1 MKQLAVN
8 KKVGK
13 MLLFEDIQRAEKIV
27 AKHVVKTPIVQSKA
41 LSDAIGEEIFLKLE
55 NQQITGSFKI
65 RGAINA
71 ISNLTPEQRKA
82 GVVALSTGNHGRG
95 LAYAA
100 NLMKIRCIICMSE
113 LVPNNKIEGIR
124 EIGAKVKLIGGNQD
138 EAQLEADRLSIEEGM
153 TYISP
158 FDNID
163 VIAGQGTLGLEIHR
177 QIPKLKFVFVPLSG
191 GGLIC
196 GVAKALKSLNPNLKV
211 IGVSMDRGAA
221 MYESQKAGKPIF
233 VKEEESLADALTGGI
248 GLDNKY
254 TFDLTRKL
262 VDEIVLV
269 SEEEIARGIHHAY
282 WHESQIVEGAGAVA
296 IASLLNNKSTPK
308 GPSLA
313 LMCGK
318 NIDIDKH
325 FNLIAAKH

>member
-1 MKQLAVN
+1 MEQKN
-8 KKVGK
+8 K
-13 MLLFEDIQRAEKIV
+13 LLFEHIVNAEKIV
-27 AKHVVKTPIVQSKA
+27 SKHVITTPIVYSKV
-41 LSDAIGEEIFLKLE
+41 LSEAIGEQVSLKLE

-71 ISNLTPEQRKA
+71 ISNLTQAQKKA

-113 LVPNNKIEGIR
+113 LVPKNKIDGIQAL
-124 EIGAKVKLIGGNQD
+124 GAEVKLIGTNQD
-138 EAQLEADRLSIEEGM
+138 EAQIEADRLSIQEGM

-163 VIAGQGTLGLEIHR
+163 VIAGQGTLGLEIYR
-177 QIPKLKFVFVPLSG
+177 QSPELKFAFVPLSG

-196 GVAKALKSLNPNLKV
+196 GVAKALKSLNPKLKI

-248 GLDNKY
+248 GLDNKH
-254 TFDLTRKL
+254 TFELTKEL
-262 VDEIVLV
+262 VDDFVLV
-269 SEEEIARGIHHAY
+269 SEKEIAEGIHHAY

-296 IASLLNNKSTPK
+296 IASLLNNKFSLK
-308 GPSLA
+308 GPCLA
-313 LMCGK
+313 LLCGR
-318 NIDIDKH
+318 NINIEKH
-325 FNLIAAKH
+325 FSLISTKH

>member
-1 MKQLAVN
+1 
-8 KKVGK
+8 
-13 MLLFEDIQRAEKIV
+13 MLLFEDIVRAEKIV
-27 AKHVVKTPIVQSKA
+27 SKHTVTTPVVQSQA
-41 LSDAIGEEIFLKLE
+41 LTKAIGKRIYLKLE

-71 ISNLTPEQRKA
+71 ISNLSPAQKKA

-95 LAYAA
+95 LAFAA
-100 NLMKIRCIICMSE
+100 NLMKIRCIICMSK
-113 LVPNNKIEGIR
+113 LVPSNKIEGIKALGAEVR
-124 EIGAKVKLIGGNQD
+124 LIGANQD
-138 EAQLEADRLSIEEGM
+138 EALLEANRLSIEEGM

-177 QIPKLKFVFVPLSG
+177 QIPELNFAFVPLSG

-196 GVAKALKSLNPNLKV
+196 GVAKALKGLNRNLKV

-254 TFDLTRKL
+254 TFQLTKQL
-262 VDEIVLV
+262 VDEIVVV
-269 SEEEIARGIHHAY
+269 SEKEIADGIHYAY
-282 WHESQIVEGAGAVA
+282 WRESQIVEGAGAVA
-296 IASLLNNKSTPK
+296 IASLLNKKFKPN
-308 GPSLA
+308 GPSVA
-313 LMCGK
+313 LMCGR
-318 NIDIDKH
+318 NINMEKH
-325 FNLIAAKH
+325 FTLISATS

>member
-41 LSDAIGEEIFLKLE
+41 LSDAIGEEIYLKLE

-113 LVPNNKIEGIR
+113 LVPNNKIEGIK
-124 EIGAKVKLIGGNQD
+124 EIGAEVKLIGRNQD

-177 QIPKLKFVFVPLSG
+177 QIPELKFVFVPLSG

>member
-1 MKQLAVN
+1 MESKE
-8 KKVGK
+8 K
-13 MLLFEDIQRAEKIV
+13 LLFEHIVNAEKIV
-27 AKHVVKTPIVQSKA
+27 SKHTIATPMVYSKV
-41 LSDAIGEEIFLKLE
+41 LSEAIGQSVSLKLE

-71 ISNLTPEQRKA
+71 ISNLTPAQKTA

-100 NLMKIRCIICMSE
+100 NLMKIRCIICMSK
-113 LVPNNKIEGIR
+113 LVPNNKVEGIKAL
-124 EIGAKVKLIGGNQD
+124 GAEVRLIGKNQD
-138 EAQLEADRLSIEEGM
+138 EAQVEADRLSIEEGM

-158 FDNID
+158 FDNVD

-177 QIPKLKFVFVPLSG
+177 QVPELKYAFVPLSG

-196 GVAKALKSLNPNLKV
+196 GVAKALKSLNPNLKM

-248 GLDNKY
+248 GLDNEY
-254 TFDLTRKL
+254 TFDLTKEL
-262 VDEIVLV
+262 VDDIVLV
-269 SEEEIARGIHHAY
+269 SEKEIAEGISHAY

-296 IASLLNNKSTPK
+296 IASLLNNKFSPK

-313 LMCGK
+313 LLCGR
-318 NIDIDKH
+318 NINIEKH
-325 FNLIAAKH
+325 FSLISARK

>member
-41 LSDAIGEEIFLKLE
+41 LSEAIGEEIYLKLE

-138 EAQLEADRLSIEEGM
+138 AAQLEADRLSIEEGM

-296 IASLLNNKSTPK
+296 IASLLSNKSTPK

-313 LMCGK
+313 LICGK

>member
-1 MKQLAVN
+1 
-8 KKVGK
+8 
-13 MLLFEDIQRAEKIV
+13 MLLFEDIVRAEKIV
-27 AKHVVKTPIVQSKA
+27 SKHTVTTPVVQSQA
-41 LSDAIGEEIFLKLE
+41 LTKAIGERIYLKLE

-71 ISNLTPEQRKA
+71 ISNLNPAQKKA

-95 LAYAA
+95 LAFAA
-100 NLMKIRCIICMSE
+100 NLMKIRCIICMSK
-113 LVPNNKIEGIR
+113 LVPSNKIEGIKALGAEVR
-124 EIGAKVKLIGGNQD
+124 LIGANQD
-138 EAQLEADRLSIEEGM
+138 EALLEANRLSIEEGM

-163 VIAGQGTLGLEIHR
+163 VIVGQGTLGLEIHR
-177 QIPKLKFVFVPLSG
+177 QIPELNFAFVPLSG

-196 GVAKALKSLNPNLKV
+196 GVAKALKELNRNLKV

-254 TFDLTRKL
+254 TFQLTKQL
-262 VDEIVLV
+262 VDEIVVV
-269 SEEEIARGIHHAY
+269 SEKEIADGIHHAY
-282 WHESQIVEGAGAVA
+282 WRESQIVEGAGAVA
-296 IASLLNNKSTPK
+296 IASLLNKKFKPN
-308 GPSLA
+308 GPSVA
-313 LMCGK
+313 LMCGR
-318 NIDIDKH
+318 NINMEKH
-325 FNLIAAKH
+325 FTLISAKT

>member
-1 MKQLAVN
+1 
-8 KKVGK
+8 
-13 MLLFEDIQRAEKIV
+13 MLLFEDIVRAEKIV
-27 AKHVVKTPIVQSKA
+27 SKHTITTPVIQSQAISKA
-41 LSDAIGEEIFLKLE
+41 VGERIYLKLE

-71 ISNLTPEQRKA
+71 ISNLNPAQKKA

-95 LAYAA
+95 LAFAA
-100 NLMKIRCIICMSE
+100 NLMKIRCIICMSK
-113 LVPNNKIEGIR
+113 LVPNNKIEGIKAL
-124 EIGAKVKLIGGNQD
+124 GAEVRLVGKNQD
-138 EAQLEADRLSIEEGM
+138 EAQLEADRLSSEEGM
-153 TYISP
+153 TYVSP

-163 VIAGQGTLGLEIHR
+163 VIAGQGTLGLEIYQ
-177 QIPKLKFVFVPLSG
+177 QIPDLNFAFVPLSG

-196 GVAKALKSLNPNLKV
+196 GVAKALKGLNQDLKV

-221 MYESQKAGKPIF
+221 MYEAQKAGKPIF

-254 TFDLTRKL
+254 TFQLTKQL

-269 SEEEIARGIHHAY
+269 SEIEIADGIHYAN

-296 IASLLNNKSTPK
+296 IASLLNKKFKPN
-308 GPSLA
+308 GPSVA
-313 LMCGK
+313 LMCGR
-318 NIDIDKH
+318 NINMEKH
-325 FNLIAAKH
+325 FSLISAKP

>member
-1 MKQLAVN
+1 MEPQ
-8 KKVGK
+8 KK
-13 MLLFEDIQRAEKIV
+13 LLFEHIVNAEKIV
-27 AKHVVKTPIVQSKA
+27 SKHIIPTPVVYSKV
-41 LSDAIGEEIFLKLE
+41 LSETIGEKVSLKLE

-71 ISNLTPEQRKA
+71 ISNLTPAQKKA

-100 NLMKIRCIICMSE
+100 NLMEIRCIICMSK
-113 LVPNNKIEGIR
+113 LVPNNKIEGIKAL
-124 EIGAKVKLIGGNQD
+124 GAEVRLIGKNQD
-138 EAQLEADRLSIEEGM
+138 EAQEEADRLSIEEGM

-158 FDNID
+158 FDNVD

-177 QIPKLKFVFVPLSG
+177 QIPELKYAFVPLSG

-196 GVAKALKSLNPNLKV
+196 GVAKALKSLNPNLKM

-248 GLDNKY
+248 GLDNRY
-254 TFDLTRKL
+254 TFDLTKEL

-269 SEEEIARGIHHAY
+269 SEKEIAEGIHHAY

-296 IASLLNNKSTPK
+296 IASLLANKFSPK

-313 LMCGK
+313 LMCGR
-318 NIDIDKH
+318 NINIEKH
-325 FNLIAAKH
+325 FSLISAKH

>member
-1 MKQLAVN
+1 
-8 KKVGK
+8 
-13 MLLFEDIQRAEKIV
+13 MLLFEDIVRAEKIV
-27 AKHVVKTPIVQSKA
+27 SKHIITTPVVHSAA
-41 LSDAIGEEIFLKLE
+41 LSEAVGEHIYLKLE

-71 ISNLTPEQRKA
+71 ISNLNPAQKKA

-95 LAYAA
+95 LAFAA
-100 NLMKIRCIICMSE
+100 NLMKIRCIICMSK
-113 LVPNNKIEGIR
+113 LVPNNKIEGIKAL
-124 EIGAKVKLIGGNQD
+124 GAEVRLIGTNQD

-163 VIAGQGTLGLEIHR
+163 VIAGQGTLGLEIHQ
-177 QIPKLKFVFVPLSG
+177 QIPKLNFAFVPLSG

-196 GVAKALKSLNPNLKV
+196 GVARALKSLNRNLKI

-221 MYESQKAGKPIF
+221 MYECQKAGKPIF

-254 TFDLTRKL
+254 TFELTKQL

-269 SEEEIARGIHHAY
+269 SEKEIADGIHYAY

-296 IASLLNNKSTPK
+296 IASL
-308 GPSLA
+308 
-313 LMCGK
+313 
-318 NIDIDKH
+318 
-325 FNLIAAKH
+325 

>member
-1 MKQLAVN
+1 MKP
-8 KKVGK
+8 KEK
-13 MLLFEDIQRAEKIV
+13 LLFERIVDAEKIV
-27 AKHVVKTPIVQSKA
+27 SKHTIETPVVYSKV
-41 LSDAIGEEIFLKLE
+41 LSAAIGEQVSLKLE

-71 ISNLTPEQRKA
+71 ISNLTPAQKKA

-113 LVPNNKIEGIR
+113 LVPNNKIEGIKAL
-124 EIGAKVKLIGGNQD
+124 GAEVRLIGKNQD
-138 EAQLEADRLSIEEGM
+138 EAQVEADRLSIQDGM

-158 FDNID
+158 FDNVD

-177 QIPKLKFVFVPLSG
+177 QIPELKYAFVPLSG

-196 GVAKALKSLNPNLKV
+196 GVAKALKSLNPNIKM

-248 GLDNKY
+248 GLDNRF
-254 TFDLTRKL
+254 TFDLTKEL
-262 VDEIVLV
+262 VDDIVLV
-269 SEEEIARGIHHAY
+269 TEKEIAEGIHYAY

-296 IASLLNNKSTPK
+296 IASLLNNKFSPK

-313 LMCGK
+313 LMCGR
-318 NIDIDKH
+318 NINIEKH
-325 FNLIAAKH
+325 FSLISAKH

>member
-1 MKQLAVN
+1 
-8 KKVGK
+8 
-13 MLLFEDIQRAEKIV
+13 MLLFEDIVRAEKIV
-27 AKHVVKTPIVQSKA
+27 SKHTVTTPVVQSQTLSKA
-41 LSDAIGEEIFLKLE
+41 VGKRIYLKLE

-71 ISNLTPEQRKA
+71 ISNLNPAQKKA

-95 LAYAA
+95 LAFAA
-100 NLMKIRCIICMSE
+100 NLMKIRCIICMSKV
-113 LVPNNKIEGIR
+113 VPSNKIEGIKAL
-124 EIGAKVKLIGGNQD
+124 GAEVRLIGTNQD

-153 TYISP
+153 TYVSP

-177 QIPKLKFVFVPLSG
+177 QIPELDFAFVPLSG

-196 GVAKALKSLNPNLKV
+196 GVAKALKELNRNLKV
-211 IGVSMDRGAA
+211 IGVSMDKGAA

-233 VKEEESLADALTGGI
+233 VKEEKSLADALTGGI

-254 TFDLTRKL
+254 TFELTKQL

-269 SEEEIARGIHHAY
+269 SEEEIADGIHYAY

-296 IASLLNNKSTPK
+296 IASLLNKQFKPT
-308 GPSLA
+308 GPSIA
-313 LMCGK
+313 LMCGR
-318 NIDIDKH
+318 NINMDEH
-325 FNLIAAKH
+325 FTLISAKS

>member
-41 LSDAIGEEIFLKLE
+41 LSEAIGEEIYLKLE

-296 IASLLNNKSTPK
+296 IASLLSNKSTPK

-313 LMCGK
+313 LICGK

>member
-8 KKVGK
+8 KKVEK

-41 LSDAIGEEIFLKLE
+41 LSEAIGEEIYLKLE

-138 EAQLEADRLSIEEGM
+138 AAQLEADRLSIEEGM

-296 IASLLNNKSTPK
+296 IASLLSNKSTPK

-313 LMCGK
+313 LICGK

>member
-1 MKQLAVN
+1 
-8 KKVGK
+8 
-13 MLLFEDIQRAEKIV
+13 MLLFEDIVRAEKIV
-27 AKHVVKTPIVQSKA
+27 SKHIVTTPVVHSNT
-41 LSDAIGEEIFLKLE
+41 LSEDIGEQIYLKLE

-71 ISNLTPEQRKA
+71 ISNLNSAQKKA

-95 LAYAA
+95 LAFAA
-100 NLMKIRCIICMSE
+100 NLMKIRCIICMSK
-113 LVPNNKIEGIR
+113 LVPNNKIEGIKALGAEVR
-124 EIGAKVKLIGGNQD
+124 LIGANQD

-153 TYISP
+153 TYVSP

-163 VIAGQGTLGLEIHR
+163 VIAGQGTLGLEIHQ
-177 QIPKLKFVFVPLSG
+177 QIPELNFAFVPLSG

-196 GVAKALKSLNPNLKV
+196 GVAKALKSLNRNLKV

-221 MYESQKAGKPIF
+221 MYESQKVGKTIF

-254 TFDLTRKL
+254 TFQLTKQL

-269 SEEEIARGIHHAY
+269 SEEEIADGIHYAY
-282 WHESQIVEGAGAVA
+282 WSESQIVEGAGAVA
-296 IASLLNNKSTPK
+296 IASLLNKKFKPD
-308 GPSLA
+308 GPSVA
-313 LMCGK
+313 LMCGR
-318 NIDIDKH
+318 NINMEKH
-325 FNLIAAKH
+325 FNLISGKY

>member
-1 MKQLAVN
+1 
-8 KKVGK
+8 
-13 MLLFEDIQRAEKIV
+13 MLLFEDIVRAEKIV
-27 AKHVVKTPIVQSKA
+27 SKHIVTTPVVHSKT
-41 LSDAIGEEIFLKLE
+41 LSEDIGEQIYLKLE

-71 ISNLTPEQRKA
+71 ISNLNPAQKKA

-95 LAYAA
+95 LAFAA
-100 NLMKIRCIICMSE
+100 NLMKIKCIICMSE
-113 LVPNNKIEGIR
+113 LVPINKIEGIKALGAEVR
-124 EIGAKVKLIGGNQD
+124 LIGANQD
-138 EAQLEADRLSIEEGM
+138 EAQLEADRLSIDEGM

-177 QIPKLKFVFVPLSG
+177 QIPELNFAFVPLSG

-196 GVAKALKSLNPNLKV
+196 GVAKALKGLNRNLKV

-248 GLDNKY
+248 GLANKY
-254 TFDLTRKL
+254 TFQLTKQL

-269 SEEEIARGIHHAY
+269 SEKEIADGIHYAY
-282 WHESQIVEGAGAVA
+282 WHESQIV
-296 IASLLNNKSTPK
+296 
-308 GPSLA
+308 
-313 LMCGK
+313 
-318 NIDIDKH
+318 
-325 FNLIAAKH
+325 

>member
-41 LSDAIGEEIFLKLE
+41 LSEAIGEEIYLKLE

-138 EAQLEADRLSIEEGM
+138 AAQLEADRLSIEEGM

-262 VDEIVLV
+262 VDEIVVV

-296 IASLLNNKSTPK
+296 IASLLSNKSTPK

-313 LMCGK
+313 LICGK

>member
-1 MKQLAVN
+1 
-8 KKVGK
+8 
-13 MLLFEDIQRAEKIV
+13 MLLFEDIVRAEKIV
-27 AKHVVKTPIVQSKA
+27 SKHTVSTPVVQSQA
-41 LSDAIGEEIFLKLE
+41 LSKAVGESIYLKLE

-71 ISNLTPEQRKA
+71 ISNLSPAQKKA

-95 LAYAA
+95 LAFAA
-100 NLMKIRCIICMSE
+100 NLMKIRCIICMSKV
-113 LVPNNKIEGIR
+113 VPSNKIEGIKALGAEVR
-124 EIGAKVKLIGGNQD
+124 LIGANQD

-153 TYISP
+153 TYVSP

-163 VIAGQGTLGLEIHR
+163 VIAGQGTLGLEIYR
-177 QIPKLKFVFVPLSG
+177 QIPELNFAFVPLSG

-196 GVAKALKSLNPNLKV
+196 GVAKALKGLNRNLKV

-254 TFDLTRKL
+254 TFQLTKQL
-262 VDEIVLV
+262 VDEIVVV
-269 SEEEIARGIHHAY
+269 SEKEIADGIHHAY
-282 WHESQIVEGAGAVA
+282 WRESQIVEGAGAVA
-296 IASLLNNKSTPK
+296 IASLLNKKFKPN
-308 GPSLA
+308 GPSVA
-313 LMCGK
+313 LMCGR
-318 NIDIDKH
+318 NINMEKH
-325 FNLIAAKH
+325 FTLISAKS

>member
-1 MKQLAVN
+1 MKP
-8 KKVGK
+8 KEK
-13 MLLFEDIQRAEKIV
+13 LLFERIVDAEKIV
-27 AKHVVKTPIVQSKA
+27 SKHTIETPVVYSKV
-41 LSDAIGEEIFLKLE
+41 LSAAIGEQVSLKLE

-71 ISNLTPEQRKA
+71 ISTLSPAQKKA

-113 LVPNNKIEGIR
+113 LVPNNKIEGIKSL
-124 EIGAKVKLIGGNQD
+124 GAEVRLIGKNQD
-138 EAQLEADRLSIEEGM
+138 EAQVEADRLSIQDGM

-158 FDNID
+158 FDNVD

-177 QIPKLKFVFVPLSG
+177 QIPELKYAFVPLSG

-196 GVAKALKSLNPNLKV
+196 GVAKALKSLNPNIKM

-248 GLDNKY
+248 GLDNRF
-254 TFDLTRKL
+254 TFDLTKEL
-262 VDEIVLV
+262 VDDIVLV
-269 SEEEIARGIHHAY
+269 TEKEIAEGIHYAY

-296 IASLLNNKSTPK
+296 IASLLNNKFSPK

-313 LMCGK
+313 LMCGR
-318 NIDIDKH
+318 NINIEKH
-325 FNLIAAKH
+325 FSLISEKH

>member
-1 MKQLAVN
+1 
-8 KKVGK
+8 
-13 MLLFEDIQRAEKIV
+13 MLLFEDIVRAEKIV
-27 AKHVVKTPIVQSKA
+27 SKHIITTPAVHSKA
-41 LSDAIGEEIFLKLE
+41 LSEAVGEHIYLKLE

-71 ISNLTPEQRKA
+71 ISNLSPAQKKA

-95 LAYAA
+95 LAFAA
-100 NLMKIRCIICMSE
+100 NLMKIRCIICMSK
-113 LVPNNKIEGIR
+113 LVPNNKIEGIKAL
-124 EIGAKVKLIGGNQD
+124 GAEVRLIGTNQD

-153 TYISP
+153 TYVSP

-163 VIAGQGTLGLEIHR
+163 VIAGQGTLGLEIHQ
-177 QIPKLKFVFVPLSG
+177 QIPKLNFAFVPLSG

-196 GVAKALKSLNPNLKV
+196 GVSRALKSLNRNLKV

-254 TFDLTRKL
+254 TFELTKQL

-269 SEEEIARGIHHAY
+269 SEKEIADGIHYAY

-296 IASLLNNKSTPK
+296 IAALLNKKFKPN
-308 GPSLA
+308 GPSVA
-313 LMCGK
+313 LMCGR
-318 NIDIDKH
+318 NINMEKH
-325 FNLIAAKH
+325 FSLISAKS

>member
-41 LSDAIGEEIFLKLE
+41 LSDAIGEEIYLKLE

-113 LVPNNKIEGIR
+113 LVPNNKIEGIN
-124 EIGAKVKLIGGNQD
+124 EIGAEVKLIGGNQD
-138 EAQLEADRLSIEEGM
+138 EAQLEAVRLSIEEGM

-163 VIAGQGTLGLEIHR
+163 VIAGQGTLGLEIYR

-269 SEEEIARGIHHAY
+269 SEEEIAKGIHHAY

-308 GPSLA
+308 GLSLA